1 MQAEPHVPV
10 DRSVLDMCAE
20 LAPEPGLAL
29 DPNTVLADVGFDSLG
44 CADLAVAIE
53 ERFGVRLPDAE
64 VAEFKTVKEV
74 ASAVKAGVKAR
85 RERIPK
91 DLGRSQLAA
100 KRVVRPILAA
110 YSRLRVEGADN
121 VPATGPVL
129 IAPNHR
135 SMFDIPIAVIAAPRR
150 VFFMAKQE
158 LFGDPIRDRL
168 WLELGGFPVKRQ
180 IADVR
185 SVDTASA
192 LLEGGGAL
200 VIYPEGKRSKTA
212 EMLPF
217 LGGAAWLALRLGV
230 PIVPCGVIGTGH
242 HPGWDGK
249 AAPWIGKHIR
259 VAYGEP
265 IRVER
270 EPDPRTRRLKA
281 EELTGHL
288 LAAVNA
294 LLGP

>member
-1 MQAEPHVPV
+1 MQAEPDVPV

-110 YSRLRVEGADN
+110 YSRLRVEGEDN

-185 SVDTASA
+185 
-192 LLEGGGAL
+192 LE
-200 VIYPEGKRSKTA
+200 R
-212 EMLPF
+212 
-217 LGGAAWLALRLGV
+217 GV
-230 PIVPCGVIGTGH
+230 PAGDHFSPQLDDVVQRAHFRQLHGTGAST
-242 HPGWDGK
+242 D
-249 AAPWIGKHIR
+249 AVR
-259 VAYGEP
+259 
-265 IRVER
+265 
-270 EPDPRTRRLKA
+270 
-281 EELTGHL
+281 
-288 LAAVNA
+288 AAVRPVQPLPIA
-294 LLGP
+294 QGSAE